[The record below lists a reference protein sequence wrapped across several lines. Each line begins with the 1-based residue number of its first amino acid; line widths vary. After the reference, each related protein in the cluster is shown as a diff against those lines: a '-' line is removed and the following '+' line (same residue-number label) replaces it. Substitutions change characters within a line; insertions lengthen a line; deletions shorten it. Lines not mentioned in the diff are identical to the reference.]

1 MNPFQTAPIESP
13 EPIVRLWL
21 IRKTAEELR
30 LSVRARVHY
39 NILFDY
45 RARQSLAFR
54 ENGTSRRRCAG
65 GLPNVWDALR
75 EKKIGVRILL
85 GVVVGVLGLGMLL
98 YLVPQQSGNELTGE
112 DVIAQV
118 GNQTITS
125 ADVQTQLNRISR
137 NGQIPA
143 SILPLYARQMLDQL
157 GFRVTDE
164 EHANFLRK
172 LIPTAYAGDTF
183 IGMDKYTTEV
193 QTRFQM
199 TVPEFEAQVKK
210 ELLQQ
215 KFQQLVTDGITVTED
230 EVREEYLR
238 GNEKIKI
245 DYVLIKPDDLQSKID
260 VSDAELAGY
269 FEQNKARYVVPER
282 RTVDYATLDFTQLR
296 QRAQVSEDEEKIF
309 YQQNVESYKV
319 QDRAHVAHIL
329 FKTVGKTDAEIAEI
343 KKKAEDVLNKAKHG
357 GKFAELAKQY
367 SEDTTKDKGG
377 DLDWIVRGQTVPE
390 FEAAAFSL
398 PKGAISDLVKTQYG
412 FHIIQVIDRETARTQ
427 TFDEVKAA
435 IQTQL
440 QQQKAEQLGE
450 TLSAQIAE
458 EIRRS
463 GRVPI
468 DELAKKFNLVRGE
481 AKLVEA
487 NQPLPELGNS
497 PAVLDNV
504 FRLRPGDLSAPLRT
518 DRGYVILT
526 VKDIQ
531 PAHAASLAEVRDRV
545 LTDFRRE
552 KALELAKTRAEE
564 LGKRAKSGENF
575 AAAAKALGFDVKTS
589 EPFSRTGSIP
599 EVGSAKQFSAAFK
612 LPVGQMGDPVSLGT
626 NWVVYRVAQH
636 DPINEEDFQK
646 QKAAIEA
653 QALQAK
659 RQAAYELFRSTLE
672 SRLRQ
677 EGKLH
682 INADNLKRLT
692 TPA

>member
-1 MNPFQTAPIESP
+1 LP
-13 EPIVRLWL
+13 E
-21 IRKTAEELR
+21 
-30 LSVRARVHY
+30 
-39 NILFDY
+39 
-45 RARQSLAFR
+45 
-54 ENGTSRRRCAG
+54 
-65 GLPNVWDALR
+65 VWDALR

-85 GVVVGVLGLGMLL
+85 GVVVGILGLGMLL
-98 YLVPQQSGNELTGE
+98 YLVPQQSGNELTQA

-118 GNQTITS
+118 GNQTVTT

-143 SILPLYARQMLDQL
+143 SILPLYAKQMLDQL
-157 GFRVTDE
+157 VFERSLELEAERLGLRVTDE
-164 EHANFLRK
+164 EHASLLRK
-172 LIPTAYAGDTF
+172 LIPTAYSGDTF

-199 TVPEFEAQVKK
+199 TVPEFESEVKK
-210 ELLQQ
+210 QLLQQ

-245 DYVLIKPDDLQSKID
+245 DYVVIKPDDLQSKIEA
-260 VSDAELAGY
+260 SDADLAAY
-269 FEQNKARYVVPER
+269 FEKNKPRYVVPER

-296 QRAQVSEDEEKIF
+296 QRAQVSEDEEKVY
-309 YQQNVESYKV
+309 YQQHVDSYKLE
-319 QDRAHVAHIL
+319 DRAHVAHIL
-329 FKTVGKTDAEIAEI
+329 FKTVGKTDAEVAEI

-357 GKFAELAKQY
+357 GKFADLAKQY

-412 FHIIQVIDRETARTQ
+412 FHIIEVIDREIARTR
-427 TFDEVKAA
+427 TFEEVKPTIEA
-435 IQTQL
+435 QL

-450 TLSAQIAE
+450 TLSGQIAE
-458 EIRRS
+458 DIRRS
-463 GRVPI
+463 GRIPI
-468 DELAKKFNLVRGE
+468 DELAKKFNLSIGE

-497 PAVLDNV
+497 PAVQDNV

-518 DRGYVILT
+518 DRGYVVLT
-526 VKDIQ
+526 IKDIQ
-531 PAHAASLAEVRDRV
+531 LTHPASLAEVHDRV
-545 LTDFRRE
+545 LADYQHE
-552 KALELAKTRAEE
+552 KALELAKSRAEE

-575 AAAAKALGFDVKTS
+575 ASAAKALGFDVKTS

-599 EVGSAKQFSAAFK
+599 DAGSAKQFSAAFK
-612 LPVGQMGDPVSLGT
+612 LPVGQAGDPVFLGT
-626 NWVVYRVAQH
+626 NLVVYRVAQH
-636 DPINEEDFQK
+636 DPISEEDFAK
-646 QKAAIEA
+646 QKTAIET
-653 QALQAK
+653 QALQVK
-659 RQAAYELFRSTLE
+659 RQAAYELFRSSLE
-672 SRLRQ
+672 ARLRQ

-682 INADNLKRLT
+682 FNAENLKRLT
-692 TPA
+692 SPG